1 VTWRAPILLALLVIL
16 GAVAG
21 CARAMTPEEAAANE
35 RVAQTSSAASVART
49 DAQLAKDKQV
59 AQVAANLGPI
69 GDVVAAKGQPA
80 MGAVITEQRDAL
92 VTAVDLKAKDMPPPA
107 VSYEQLMRDAESAL
121 ADYRVKNRDL
131 QARADAAAATAAAA
145 EKARVEAEAVAKAEK
160 EKADAEARA
169 AWWTK
174 FSAGAVATVGALAA
188 IAARLGL
195 PGGGLVSMGV
205 NLVAPML
212 RKRGEVA
219 ESAVAAADVGR
230 QGLAVVEALLAQKHP
245 EVATQLSQVVSAATG
260 GRADGLEALF
270 KTCAKSYTLDHNG
283 HHASDVDQLL
293 TKLRGERIQTAGG
306 VATALQGIIRP
317 A

>member
-1 VTWRAPILLALLVIL
+1 MKVVILLALLAML
-16 GAVAG
+16 GLTLS
-21 CARAMTPEEAAANE
+21 CARAMTPEEAAAYE
-35 RVAQTSSAASVART
+35 RQAQTATTAATART
-49 DAQLAKDKQV
+49 DAQTAKDKQV

-69 GDVVAAKGQPA
+69 GEVVAAKGQPA
-80 MGAVITEQRDAL
+80 MGAVIEEQRGAL
-92 VTAVDLKAKDMPPPA
+92 IGAVDLKAKDMPPPA
-107 VSYEQLMRDAESAL
+107 VSYEQLMKDAEKAL
-121 ADYRVKNRDL
+121 SDYRTKNADL
-131 QARADAAAATAAAA
+131 QDRADRASAAAAAA
-145 EKARVEAEAVAKAEK
+145 EKAKLEAEAVAKAEK

-174 FSAGAVATVGALAA
+174 FSAGAVATVGTLAA
-188 IAARLGL
+188 LAARLGL

-205 NLVAPML
+205 NLVAPMI

-245 EVATQLSQVVSAATG
+245 EVAAQLSQVVSAATG
-260 GRADGLEALF
+260 GRAEGLEALF

-283 HHASDVDQLL
+283 HHAEDVDSLL
-293 TKLRGERIQTAGG
+293 TRLRGERIKTAGG

-317 A
+317 T